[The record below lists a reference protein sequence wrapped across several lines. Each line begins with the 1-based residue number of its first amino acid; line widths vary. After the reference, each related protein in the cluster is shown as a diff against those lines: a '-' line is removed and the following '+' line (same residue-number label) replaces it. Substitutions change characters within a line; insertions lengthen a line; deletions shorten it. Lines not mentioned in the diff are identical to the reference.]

1 MSFNLDMYNKYETEA
16 EMVEARKEE
25 IMDNCMENLGDWIM
39 LRDLMLEDAEAVVRV
54 LDILREASK
63 APHRDLSQY
72 EHYMVRLVRAFDDVV
87 IDTTEE
93 HYDTLDYCVR
103 TTMKENK

>member
-1 MSFNLDMYNKYETEA
+1 MSFNLDMYSKYETEA

-25 IMDNCMENLGDWIM
+25 IMDNCMESDPEWVL
-39 LRDLMLEDAEAVVRV
+39 LRDLMMRDADGVEK
-54 LDILREASK
+54 LLGILREASK

-72 EHYMVRLVRAFDDVV
+72 HHYMVRLVRAFDDAV

-93 HYDTLDYCVR
+93 HYDLMDYVVS
-103 TTMKENK
+103 TTMRE